1 MEKKRRLIPQ
11 VYLLLSLIA
20 MALLQI
26 FFPVYQYVEAPDVY
40 AGIIPVLFGI
50 TVSALS
56 AGLFKKLDTGIEP
69 FSEATTLVTSGFYRF
84 SRNPMYV
91 GMLLMVSGFAFL
103 MGSLGALLPLPV
115 FALIIHKHFVLAEEC
130 VLEANFGQQY
140 LDYKAQVRRWI

>member
-56 AGLFKKLDTGIEP
+56 AGLFIKLNTGVEP
-69 FSEATTLVTSGFYRF
+69 FSEVTTLVTSGFYRF

-91 GMLLMVSGFAFL
+91 GMLLMVSGFAFFD
-103 MGSLGALLPLPV
+103 GKPRCIVAPAC
-115 FALIIHKHFVLAEEC
+115 FCIDHT
-130 VLEANFGQQY
+130 
-140 LDYKAQVRRWI
+140 